1 MTEAPN
7 NQLAKVPEEA
17 AKPTPEA
24 SHWDQ
29 MEKREGLLWR
39 YILGILIVMALG
51 LAVTSWETFRVLP
64 MRLEALPIGLAH
76 NVKLLRDIPAG
87 RIITWPDVAMA
98 DTDAVRARREMQRRF
113 SPLSVATTTLAAK

>member
-1 MTEAPN
+1 MTDDPN
-7 NQLAKVPEEA
+7 SHLAKAPDQPP
-17 AKPTPEA
+17 KHIPEA

-64 MRLEALPIGLAH
+64 MRLEAAQQQIVQALAAGTQGLQQFRAIRRGELGGLARRG
-76 NVKLLRDIPAG
+76 LG
-87 RIITWPDVAMA
+87 GITLPTQDLGP
-98 DTDAVRARREMQRRF
+98 
-113 SPLSVATTTLAAK
+113 SH